1 MSGDQSKIDPIMTNS
16 ESIKQF
22 GNNAYGKPA
31 VGLNILRETIMG
43 HDLFDYAFKTY
54 ANRWKFKH
62 PTPEDFFRTMED
74 ASAVDLDWFIRG
86 WFYTTDFNDIGIKEV
101 KKYYVSNTPSKEVA
115 DFLAKR
121 KRRRSGVDGPMVYMI
136 AEGSED
142 YKPEMNKPFEIK
154 EIKSLDEYVQAT
166 FTKEEQA
173 KLNSPKYFF
182 QVTFDKPGG
191 LVMPIIV
198 EVTFEDGSVENYKFP
213 AQIWRMNDKE
223 VSRTFATQKAIT
235 KIVVDP
241 KLETA
246 DIDTTNN
253 TWPKQEVKSKFD

>member
-1 MSGDQSKIDPIMTNS
+1 
-16 ESIKQF
+16 
-22 GNNAYGKPA
+22 
-31 VGLNILRETIMG
+31 
-43 HDLFDYAFKTY
+43 
-54 ANRWKFKH
+54 
-62 PTPEDFFRTMED
+62 MED
-74 ASAVDLDWFIRG
+74 ASAVDLDWFFRG

-198 EVTFEDGSVENYKFP
+198 EITFEDGTVENYKFP
-213 AQIWRMNDKE
+213 AQIWRMNDNE
-223 VSRTFATQKAIT
+223 VSRTFATKKAIT

-246 DIDTTNN
+246 DIDMTNN
-253 TWPKQEVKSKFD
+253 TWPKQQVKSKFD